1 MTPEQFCYWLQGYF
15 EMTEG
20 NANLSQNQI
29 EMIKSHLA
37 LVFHKVTPN
46 LGVESIDGFDP
57 VLSFNPNLICSPTP
71 VVETTP
77 PPTTAH
83 PSTKPMW
90 MQRNHMPTRYC

>member
-1 MTPEQFCYWLQGYF
+1 MTPEAFCYWLQGYF

-29 EMIKSHLA
+29 EMIRSHLA
-37 LVFHKVTPN
+37 LVFHKVTPS
-46 LGVESIDGFDP
+46 LGDGFHPEPFTLPFDP
-57 VLSFNPNLICSPTP
+57 NVICSPTP
-71 VVETTP
+71 VVETAP